1 MILITIFA
9 IVVLAGVA
17 KLVYDIQ
24 QKKKQ
29 TPTKTITDFEF
40 KDDFQK
46 LAGIKPIEGFV
57 GSELPTNLTTKKLN
71 ENIVE
76 ALLKAAENGEFPKPD
91 ESINVRTAK
100 IGTIDTNFD
109 SDNDPLAS
117 VPMSRV
123 SKEAKQKMAE
133 IAKEDIT
140 KQLEKNAERFIE
152 QVESKLPDEMRKAM
166 MEAPLVTE
174 QTKCG
179 CGRSETGFCT
189 GLHRIPKK
197 AWADGVR
204 EIPAEKPKTEKV
216 LGEFQINNKEKVR
229 KSTIKKTK

>member
-29 TPTKTITDFEF
+29 TPTIKDEFEF

-46 LAGIKPIEGFV
+46 LAGIKPIETID
-57 GSELPTNLTTKKLN
+57 SELPTNLTTKKLN

-109 SDNDPLAS
+109 NDNDPLVS

-133 IAKEDIT
+133 IAKEDIS
-140 KQLEKNAERFIE
+140 KQLEQNVEKFASIFPEAVEYTDEYYKPDYSNA
-152 QVESKLPDEMRKAM
+152 
-166 MEAPLVTE
+166 
-174 QTKCG
+174 TKCG

-197 AWADGVR
+197 AWAEGVR
-204 EIPAEKPKTEKV
+204 DIPAEKPK
-216 LGEFQINNKEKVR
+216 R
-229 KSTIKKTK
+229 KTTKKTK

>member
-1 MILITIFA
+1 MLAWVFLF
-9 IVVLAGVA
+9 VVLAVVG

-24 QKKKQ
+24 QKKNK
-29 TPTKTITDFEF
+29 PTETIEAEAEKF
-40 KDDFQK
+40 KEQWQN
-46 LAGIKPIEGFV
+46 LAGIGTPKPKHNPELLKELADKWSEAGFPESDQSIPV
-57 GSELPTNLTTKKLN
+57 STTK
-71 ENIVE
+71 I
-76 ALLKAAENGEFPKPD
+76 
-91 ESINVRTAK
+91 T
-100 IGTIDTNFD
+100 TIDTNFG

-123 SKEAKQKMAE
+123 SNEAKQKMAE

-140 KQLEKNAERFIE
+140 KQLEQNAERFIE

-166 MEAPLVTE
+166 MEAPLANE

-197 AWADGVR
+197 DWSAGVR
-204 EIPAEKPKTEKV
+204 EIPAEKPK
-216 LGEFQINNKEKVR
+216 R
-229 KSTIKKTK
+229 KITKKTK